1 MLCCHLLEQLNI
13 RNLEVN
19 ALNNALLIFL
29 AFRHIYK
36 ILTYCTLIKEDH
48 NAEKAF
54 SATMFGFEFKIMD
67 KCCVCGK
74 AVDQEQTASTSGV
87 KSK

>member
-48 NAEKAF
+48 NAEKGF
-54 SATMFGFEFKIMD
+54 SVTMFGFEIKIMD